1 MRFFK
6 LSALINNRKERR
18 ALVKR
23 RNSLRLAFVL
33 VLILLVSGCGSSMM
47 IKAKPM
53 AVPEN
58 NDVVVTFIR
67 PSVFGG
73 AIKFGLWD
81 SENFIGILTAKSYV
95 QYKTHPGEHLFIA
108 RAENWSYVKANLEPG
123 KQYFILGKVFPGVWK
138 ARVALDP
145 VNKNDNISQK
155 QIDNWLNGLTPTTVI
170 PEKVD
175 SYAKPR
181 LPHMK
186 AAIEK
191 FKTGDVKYNELQ
203 AADGR

>member
-1 MRFFK
+1 
-6 LSALINNRKERR
+6 
-18 ALVKR
+18 VKR

-155 QIDNWLNGLTPTTVI
+155 QIDNWLNGLTSTAVI
-170 PEKVD
+170 PEKAD

-181 LPHMK
+181 LSHMK

-191 FKTGDVKYNELQ
+191 FKAGDVKYIELK
-203 AADGR
+203 AEDNR

>member
-1 MRFFK
+1 M
-6 LSALINNRKERR
+6 
-18 ALVKR
+18 KR
-23 RNSLRLAFVL
+23 QDYLRLVFVL
-33 VLILLVSGCGSSMM
+33 VLILFVSGCGSSMM

-53 AVPEN
+53 VVPEN
-58 NDVVVTFIR
+58 NDVIVTFFR
-67 PSVFGG
+67 PSFFGG

-81 SENFIGILTAKSYV
+81 NENFIGILTAGSYV

-108 RAENWSYVKANLEPG
+108 RAENWSYVKADLQSG

-145 VNKNDNISQK
+145 VNKNDNISQA

-170 PEKVD
+170 PEKAD

>member
-1 MRFFK
+1 MK
-6 LSALINNRKERR
+6 NR
-18 ALVKR
+18 
-23 RNSLRLAFVL
+23 NYLRLAFVL
-33 VLILLVSGCGSSMM
+33 VLILFVSGCGSSMM

-58 NDVVVTFIR
+58 NDVVVTFFR
-67 PSVFGG
+67 PSFFGG

-81 SENFIGILTAKSYV
+81 NENFIGILTASSYV

-108 RAENWSYVKANLEPG
+108 RAENWSYVKADLEPG
-123 KQYFILGKVFPGVWK
+123 KQYFILGKVFPGAWK

-145 VNKNDNISQK
+145 VNKNDNISQE
-155 QIDNWLNGLTPTTVI
+155 QIDSWLNGLTPTAVI

-181 LPHMK
+181 VPHLK
-186 AAIEK
+186 DAIEK
-191 FKTGDVKYNELQ
+191 FKTGAVKYTELK

>member
-1 MRFFK
+1 M
-6 LSALINNRKERR
+6 
-18 ALVKR
+18 
-23 RNSLRLAFVL
+23 
-33 VLILLVSGCGSSMM
+33 
-47 IKAKPM
+47 
-53 AVPEN
+53 
-58 NDVVVTFIR
+58 
-67 PSVFGG
+67 
-73 AIKFGLWD
+73 
-81 SENFIGILTAKSYV
+81 
-95 QYKTHPGEHLFIA
+95 
-108 RAENWSYVKANLEPG
+108 KANLEPG

-145 VNKNDNISQK
+145 VNKNDNISQA

>member
-1 MRFFK
+1 MK
-6 LSALINNRKERR
+6 
-18 ALVKR
+18 VKKW
-23 RNSLRLAFVL
+23 NFIKLAFVL
-33 VLILLVSGCGSSMM
+33 VLILFLWGCGSSMM

-53 AVPEN
+53 AIPEN
-58 NDVVVTFIR
+58 NDAIVTFIR

-81 SENFIGILTAKSYV
+81 SEDFIGILTAKSYV

-108 RAENWSYVKANLEPG
+108 RAENWSYVKANLAPG
-123 KQYFILGKVFPGVWK
+123 KQYFILGRVMMGVWK

-145 VNKNDNISQK
+145 VNKNDNVSQA
-155 QIDNWLNGLTPTTVI
+155 QIDKWLNGLRPTTVI
-170 PEKVD
+170 PAKVD

-181 LPHMK
+181 ISQIK

-191 FKTGDVKYNELQ
+191 FEAGDVKYFELKGE
-203 AADGR
+203 DNR